1 MLPQPHDLLVLEHYM
16 APLVA
21 AAVKQSPLP
30 MAVFVCP
37 EHRCIVANTAF
48 ERLFESDC
56 PLVGKG
62 LVDILPETASEA
74 TPLFE
79 DVVRF
84 GLPRTIENVVW
95 THRNGGALKIRHCMV
110 ILSRVEGPTSTYGV
124 LVTIIDTTDK
134 VLAMKQTQHALEM
147 AEGSSAEWQ
156 AIFQA
161 ASQGLAVIDEH
172 LDIIAMNRAAAE
184 ILGFSEDEVGNK
196 NETRLG
202 KTVLRHHPTGEPLN
216 HDDYPANQAARGRYV
231 VNFPAV
237 LENRAGRSV
246 DVLISTAPVNSPPGY
261 PSRFIITWQDITAL
275 RALERAKNSFM
286 MVVSH
291 ELRNPLQVILGLLK
305 LIPTESG
312 QICPD
317 RMRQYHAILENQV
330 RHLNSL
336 VSAILMGYQLDSGR
350 LPINLAPVDLVEILH
365 QCMAPYLA
373 ESKHEWVW
381 AGAGSD
387 RDRVLVMGDGLRLSQ
402 LIWNLF
408 SNAVKY
414 SPEGTTVEVRLS
426 IDGRNALL
434 QVLDEGRGI
443 PADELDKVFEGF
455 YRPSKVKDWVSGSIG
470 LGLYISR
477 ATARAH
483 GGDLWAE
490 NRPGGGTTMCLRLP
504 LLSEVQT

>member
-21 AAVKQSPLP
+21 AAVKQS
-30 MAVFVCP
+30 
-37 EHRCIVANTAF
+37 
-48 ERLFESDC
+48 S
-56 PLVGKG
+56 
-62 LVDILPETASEA
+62 
-74 TPLFE
+74 
-79 DVVRF
+79 
-84 GLPRTIENVVW
+84 IENVVW

-246 DVLISTAPVNSPPGY
+246 DVLISTAP
-261 PSRFIITWQDITAL
+261 
-275 RALERAKNSFM
+275 
-286 MVVSH
+286 
-291 ELRNPLQVILGLLK
+291 
-305 LIPTESG
+305 
-312 QICPD
+312 
-317 RMRQYHAILENQV
+317 
-330 RHLNSL
+330 
-336 VSAILMGYQLDSGR
+336 
-350 LPINLAPVDLVEILH
+350 
-365 QCMAPYLA
+365 
-373 ESKHEWVW
+373 
-381 AGAGSD
+381 
-387 RDRVLVMGDGLRLSQ
+387 
-402 LIWNLF
+402 
-408 SNAVKY
+408 
-414 SPEGTTVEVRLS
+414 
-426 IDGRNALL
+426 RNALL

-483 GGDLWAE
+483 GGDPWAE